1 MSQKVVTRFA
11 PSPTGF
17 MHVGGIRTALFAWA
31 WARKN
36 KGTFI
41 LRIED
46 TDKEREVE
54 GSVAHIIES
63 LKWLGIA
70 WDEGPEVNGPHAP
83 YLQSERLDLYKT
95 YAQKLIDKGFAYP
108 DPYTS
113 EDLEKFRAQA
123 EAEKR
128 PFLYRD
134 HRPHEF
140 GSWDGTK
147 PLRFKTPE
155 IKSYAWNDL
164 TRGDLSA
171 GPEALDDFILIKSDG
186 YPTYNF
192 AHIVDDIE
200 MGVTHVMRGEEFIS
214 STPKFLSVYEALGI
228 APPHFVTLPPILG
241 EGGKKKLSKRD
252 GAKDVLEYRT
262 EGYLPEALVNFL
274 AYLGWNPGDEREV
287 MTREEFIASF
297 DIARVGRS
305 GAQWNNEKL
314 DWLNREHMKKL
325 PFDEQVKRFISFL
338 PEKIKSLPGY
348 TGAKATRIAPV
359 ALDRI
364 QKFSDVITM
373 ADEGEFDYY
382 FAKPSYAHASLT
394 WKTDEPATSA
404 KHLREACALLSKLD
418 EDSFSRDQV
427 KNAIWDY
434 AESVG
439 RGNVLWPMRVALSG
453 REKSPDPFVL
463 AELLGKEETLVR
475 LTDAAQSL
483 G

>member
-1 MSQKVVTRFA
+1 MSDKIVTRFA

-46 TDKEREVE
+46 TDKEREVP

-63 LKWLGIA
+63 LKWLGIT
-70 WDEGPEVNGPHAP
+70 WDEGPEIDGPHAP
-83 YLQSERLDLYKT
+83 YLQSQRLDLYKK
-95 YAQKLIDKGFAYP
+95 YAAILIEKGFAYA
-108 DPYTS
+108 DPYS
-113 EDLEKFRAQA
+113 VEELEAFRK
-123 EAEKR
+123 EAER
-128 PFLYRD
+128 NSQPFLFRN
-134 HRPHEF
+134 HRPENPPV
-140 GSWDGTK
+140 WDGTT

-155 IKSYAWNDL
+155 IKSYAWFDL
-164 TRGDLSA
+164 VRGDLSA

-214 STPKFLSVYEALGI
+214 STPKFLALYDALGI
-228 APPHFVTLPPILG
+228 TAPHFVTMPPILG

-262 EGYLPEALVNFL
+262 EGYLPEALINFL
-274 AYLGWNPGDEREV
+274 AFLGWNPGDEREV
-287 MTREEFIASF
+287 MTSQEFIEAF
-297 DIARVGRS
+297 DIARIGRS
-305 GAQWNNEKL
+305 GSQWNEEKL
-314 DWLNREHMKKL
+314 NWLNREHMKKL
-325 PFDEQVKRFISFL
+325 SYEEQVKRFISFL
-338 PEKIKSLPGY
+338 PDSVKNLPGY
-348 TGAKATRIAPV
+348 TGAKAARIAPI

-364 QKFSDVITM
+364 QKFSDVVTM
-373 ADEGEFDYY
+373 TTEGEFDYY
-382 FAKPSYAHASLT
+382 FSKPKYDGVKLT
-394 WKTDEPATSA
+394 WKEDAPDVTK
-404 KHLREACALLSKLD
+404 KHLGEVVKLLVKVD
-418 EDSFSRDQV
+418 EDTFTRDEV
-427 KNAIWDY
+427 KKAIWDY

-439 RGNVLWPMRVALSG
+439 RGNVLWPTRVALSG

-463 AELLGKEETLVR
+463 AELLGKEETITR
-475 LTDAAQSL
+475 LNEAVETL
-483 G
+483 N